1 MSFLFASRSNRD
13 KSLTLKIYL
22 KTGFSGL
29 FLTLVD
35 NMSLHGNWVALST
48 VDIQWKQF
56 IRENNGPPVDDP
68 KEQRKRTRETLNGS
82 EARDFYLNVISSP
95 SDDKIANKPQLNLGK
110 WHLNDKKSNDES
122 KKQQSRHNT
131 VIQEPTTS
139 LICKF
144 LTAAQNNNVES
155 LTEMYRKCPNI
166 LNSVDSFGW
175 TALMCASQSCAK
187 DSMKCLLNWKADIHF
202 KDRTNRTAVSVAR
215 SQDIVNLITE
225 YSDDQPVTEN
235 DIQGHFEDIHCSF
248 CNVNFKSNMLKQ
260 HETSTLHIFHSG
272 GRKHRTYYGIP
283 KNNKGYQLL
292 LRTGWNQ
299 EKGLGPDGKGS
310 KFPIKTVLK
319 TDRHGIGASKDIAK
333 VTHFHAKDLS
343 SVSHR
348 KERQR
353 TLNKW
358 QRNKQCSKEKNR
370 ERNIRNELA

>member
-1 MSFLFASRSNRD
+1 MHR
-13 KSLTLKIYL
+13 
-22 KTGFSGL
+22 
-29 FLTLVD
+29 
-35 NMSLHGNWVALST
+35 NWVALST

-56 IRENNGPPVDDP
+56 IRENNSPSDNET
-68 KEQRKRTRETLNGS
+68 KEHRKFTSETLNGS
-82 EARDFYLNVISSP
+82 EAKDFYLNVISSP
-95 SDDKIANKPQLNLGK
+95 LDDKIAKKSQLHLGK
-110 WHLNDKKSNDES
+110 RHLNIEKGNDES
-122 KKQQSRHNT
+122 EKQQSGHNP

-144 LTAAQNNNVES
+144 LTAAQNNNVDS
-155 LTEMYRKCPNI
+155 LTEIYTKCPNI

-175 TALMCASQSCAK
+175 TALMCASQSGAK
-187 DSMKCLLNWKADIHF
+187 DSVKCLLDWKADVGF
-202 KDRTNRTAVSVAR
+202 KDQTNRTAISVAK
-215 SQDIVNLITE
+215 SQSIVNLIME
-225 YSDDQPVTEN
+225 YSDDQPETEN
-235 DIQGHFEDIHCSF
+235 DIQKHFEDIHCSS

-260 HETSTLHIFHSG
+260 HDASTLHIFHG
-272 GRKHRTYYGIP
+272 GKRKHRTYYGIP
-283 KNNKGYQLL
+283 ENNRGYQLL

-299 EKGLGPDGKGS
+299 EKGLGPDGSGT

-358 QRNKQCSKEKNR
+358 QRNKQCSKEKNW